1 MVGNPQD
8 FVKTARPSEKLSMA
22 GNRPIR
28 GVIFD
33 LDGTLVDSALDFDLM
48 RREMQLAPGQP
59 LLETLATLSEERARE
74 CRQILERHERAGA
87 DRATAIPGVED
98 LLAELK
104 SRQIRTGV
112 FTRNARRL
120 ALATLDRL
128 GLHLDVVIARE
139 DAPPKPDPTG
149 IWKVCAAWEID
160 RREAA
165 MVGDYAFDI
174 EAGIRAGVWTVL
186 FAGNRETGQIAEY
199 PPADFYLSAFE
210 PADEWL
216 AWLAEPT

>member
-1 MVGNPQD
+1 MVGDPQD
-8 FVKTARPSEKLSMA
+8 FVKTVRASEKLSMHC
-22 GNRPIR
+22 NRPIR

-48 RREMQLAPGQP
+48 RQEMRLAPGQP
-59 LLETLATLSEERARE
+59 LLETLATLSEARARE

-87 DRATAIPGVED
+87 DRASVIPGVEA

-104 SRQIRTGV
+104 SGQIRTAV
-112 FTRNARRL
+112 FTRNSRQM

-128 GLHLDVVIARE
+128 GLKLDVVIARE

-149 IWKVCAAWEID
+149 ISKVCEVWGLD
-160 RREAA
+160 RREVA

-186 FAGNRETGQIAEY
+186 YAGGRETGRIAGY

>member
-1 MVGNPQD
+1 MH
-8 FVKTARPSEKLSMA
+8 R
-22 GNRPIR
+22 NRPIR

-48 RREMQLAPGQP
+48 RQEMRLAPGQP
-59 LLETLATLSEERARE
+59 LLETLATLSESRARE

-87 DRATAIPGVED
+87 DRASVIPGVEA

-104 SRQIRTGV
+104 ARQIRTAV
-112 FTRNARRL
+112 FTRNARQM
-120 ALATLDRL
+120 ALDTLDRL
-128 GLHLDVVIARE
+128 GLKIDVVIARE

-149 IWKVCAAWEID
+149 IWKVCEFWELD
-160 RREAA
+160 RREVA

-174 EAGIRAGVWTVL
+174 EAGRRAGAWTVL
-186 FAGNRETGQIAEY
+186 YAGGRTAREIADY
-199 PPADFYLSAFE
+199 PPADYHLPAYE
-210 PADEWL
+210 PADAWL